1 MTTTVCRDGER
12 WVWVVQQQQH
22 YQNQK
27 NLYQQK
33 YQYQKQYP
41 KHPYP

>member
-12 WVWVVQQQQH
+12 WVWVVQQQH

-41 KHPYP
+41 KHLYP